1 MKLIT
6 LSAPA
11 WKTQRRA
18 AAAILTPQATSKH
31 LPIQRAEATQ
41 LLHNILHSPQVSLYY
56 NFEPIVTQV
65 GANQSFFTD
74 IQRYSISVIYSVL
87 HGRRVPRYETE
98 EVNEFITTTHD
109 WSALLEPGAV
119 PPIDA
124 IPILKLI
131 PERWAK
137 WKRECK
143 RVSDLQRARYF
154 GLVEE
159 TRERMRRNQHN
170 GSFME
175 EVLERQ
181 VELGMDDEMTR

>member
-1 MKLIT
+1 M
-6 LSAPA
+6 
-11 WKTQRRA
+11 
-18 AAAILTPQATSKH
+18 
-31 LPIQRAEATQ
+31 
-41 LLHNILHSPQVSLYY
+41 
-56 NFEPIVTQV
+56 
-65 GANQSFFTD
+65 
-74 IQRYSISVIYSVL
+74 YSVL
-87 HGRRVPRYETE
+87 HGKRVPRYENE
-98 EVNEFITTTHD
+98 EATGFITVMND
-109 WSALLEPGAV
+109 WSALLELGAV

-181 VELGMDDEMTR
+181 IELRMDDEMTR